1 MTERADLGRHRP
13 VALIVLD
20 GWGIYKDYPGNA
32 VRLAKTPN
40 ADRWM
45 REFPYTEL
53 AASGRDVGLPAGQ
66 MGNSEVGHLNL
77 GAGFVVHQWIT
88 RLDQAIEDGSFFRNE
103 ALVGAVEHAKRHGG
117 ALHTLGLLG
126 NGGVH
131 ASDNHLKAVLRL
143 AHDRGLERVYVHAFT
158 DGRDTPPESG
168 LGFMRDLE
176 TYLADLGTGRVATV
190 SGRYYAMDRDRRWDR
205 VAKAYDAIVLGE
217 GKTAPSATAAIEA
230 SYKENV
236 TDEFIVPTVVTEDG
250 RPVATI
256 GDNDAVIYTNF
267 RNDRAR
273 QLTRALTDPDF
284 DGFRRAKVPRNLYFV
299 SMVRYEDEFEERFGV
314 HVAFPPRD
322 VTEPIARVVAQHGL
336 SQFHC
341 AETEKY
347 AHVTFFY
354 NGGREDP
361 FPKEDR
367 TLVPS
372 PKVPTYDLQPEMS
385 APQVA
390 DTVVAAVESG
400 KYDFIV
406 VNFANPD
413 MVGHTGVLKAAIVAV
428 ETVDACAQRVLD
440 ALLARGGVAIV
451 TADHG
456 NAEVMIDEATGGPHT
471 AHTTNPVPLWLA
483 TPEGDPLRSAHLRSG
498 GRLADVA
505 PTLLAL
511 LGVPPDPSMTGKS
524 LIEVG

>member
-1 MTERADLGRHRP
+1 MKSVCL
-13 VALIVLD
+13 VVLD
-20 GWGIYKDYPGNA
+20 GWGLAEDGPGNA
-32 VRLAKTPN
+32 ISQAETPVF
-40 ADRWM
+40 D
-45 REFPYTEL
+45 EL
-53 AASGRDVGLPAGQ
+53 WSKHPHTTLTAWGPAVGLPEGQ

-77 GAGFVVHQWIT
+77 GAGAVVKQDLMRI
-88 RLDQAIEDGSFFRNE
+88 DE
-103 ALVGAVEHAKRHGG
+103 ASESG
-117 ALHTLGLLG
+117 ALAENDAIKAALQTERLHLLGLVSD
-126 NGGVH
+126 GGVH
-131 ASDNHLKAVLRL
+131 SSLDHLRALIALASDAGVPDLVL
-143 AHDRGLERVYVHAFT
+143 HAFT

-176 TYLADLGTGRVATV
+176 AYLADLGTGRVATV

-205 VAKAYDAIVLGE
+205 VAKAYDAIVLGD

-236 TDEFIVPTVVTEDG
+236 TDEFIVPTVITEDR

-256 GDNDAVIYTNF
+256 GDGDAVIYTNF

-284 DGFRRAKVPRNLYFV
+284 DGFRRAKAPRDLYFV
-299 SMVRYEDEFEERFGV
+299 TMVRYEDEFEERFGV
-314 HVAFPPRD
+314 HVAFPPQD

-385 APQVA
+385 APTVA

-413 MVGHTGVLKAAIVAV
+413 MVGHTGVLKAAITAV

-440 ALLARGGVAIV
+440 ALLARGGVALV

-483 TPEGDPLRSAHLRSG
+483 TPEGDPLRSAHLRRG